1 MTINW
6 ILGLI
11 QCTRLIS
18 HIHWKVFIPQNH
30 FHQTWAG
37 VTLTSFIVTLPR
49 HKQCYSINVMDNCS
63 ERERERETTTI
74 TKQHVEMTSFQAE
87 WEWEGKQGKVGN
99 VTSPPPQTI
108 FSLPEKIKLCLWAS
122 NVHVSFCWCI
132 CIDVFQIQIMDLGHT
147 KLQIHKTYMQSW

>member
-108 FSLPEKIKLCLWAS
+108 FSLSLSLSQRRLNC
-122 NVHVSFCWCI
+122 VSEPLMCMFRSV
-132 CIDVFQIQIMDLGHT
+132 DAFVLMYF
-147 KLQIHKTYMQSW
+147 KFK